1 MPEYKIEIETHVLI
15 QCFSENE
22 SLIMLPIFGNP
33 IIRVNWNTWI
43 SISALIL

>member
-22 SLIMLPIFGNP
+22 SLIFGNP